1 VVHVTLSAVIVVDNL
16 DVSVKKPLFKNVIED
31 CKITCVEDE
40 MALVLELVK
49 CVRKWD
55 PDILGGYE
63 VSEMEM
69 FDS

>member
-1 VVHVTLSAVIVVDNL
+1 
-16 DVSVKKPLFKNVIED
+16 
-31 CKITCVEDE
+31 
-40 MALVLELVK
+40 VK

-69 FDS
+69 FNSWSHVPSND